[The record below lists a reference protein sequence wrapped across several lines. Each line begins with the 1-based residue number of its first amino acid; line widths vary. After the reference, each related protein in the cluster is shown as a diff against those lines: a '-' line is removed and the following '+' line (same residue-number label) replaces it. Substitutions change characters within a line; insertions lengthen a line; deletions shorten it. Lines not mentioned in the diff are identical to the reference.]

1 MKTSL
6 LEEQQFMLRMRLSLV
21 RTRSSR
27 FAGGG
32 HAYSLVATSVR
43 LAISSL
49 DQIPEIPVEI
59 GEDSHGAIVF
69 FLWLANKGHVSRL
82 EHAVVAPEIVG
93 MEKEEDASAG
103 LISDAA

>member
-1 MKTSL
+1 
-6 LEEQQFMLRMRLSLV
+6 MLRIRLLLG
-21 RTRSSR
+21 RTSWSR
-27 FAGGG
+27 FAGAG
-32 HAYSLVATSVR
+32 HAYSLLANSVR
-43 LAISSL
+43 LATSSL

-59 GEDSHGAIVF
+59 GEDSHRAIVF
-69 FLWLANKGHVSRL
+69 FFGLANKGHVSRL